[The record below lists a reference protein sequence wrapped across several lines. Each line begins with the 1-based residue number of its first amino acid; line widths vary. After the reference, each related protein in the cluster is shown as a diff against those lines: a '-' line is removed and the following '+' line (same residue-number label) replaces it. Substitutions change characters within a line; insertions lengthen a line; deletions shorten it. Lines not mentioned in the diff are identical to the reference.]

1 MLLSCGEA
9 LIDFL
14 PVAAADGGTAMRPF
28 VGGSCYNVA
37 VGMARLGAP
46 AGFVGGI
53 STDLF
58 GGMIADHAAES
69 GVDLRFATRSAHQTK
84 LAFVSVVNGQ
94 PHYEFY
100 DENTASR
107 NWSYRPGAISF
118 AGVDALHLGSSALVD
133 DSSASHSRSL
143 IADARGAATISFDP
157 NCRPSRVIDK
167 ARYVA
172 NVEGFVAASDIIRMS
187 DADFDFLYDGNDYE
201 AKATSMLAGGATLV
215 VITCGD
221 RGALAWHARAG
232 AFNVAAPRTK
242 VVDTVGAGDSFQAA
256 LLVALRAL
264 GRIERIALAQA
275 SSDELYRALTFAAA
289 CATVTCSRAGAN
301 PPRREEV
308 EGVMAALLADSSGNR
323 S

>member
-14 PVAAADGGTAMRPF
+14 PVAAVDGGAAMRPL

-58 GGMIADHAAES
+58 GRMIEQHAAES
-69 GVDLRFATRSAHQTK
+69 GVDLRFAARSAHQTK
-84 LAFVSVVNGQ
+84 LAFVSVVDGQ

-157 NCRPSRVIDK
+157 NCRPGRVTDK
-167 ARYVA
+167 VRYLA
-172 NVEGFVAASDIIRMS
+172 NVEDFIGTSDIVRMS
-187 DADFDFLYDGNDYE
+187 DADFDFLHDGNDYE

-215 VITCGD
+215 VITCGE

-232 AFNVAAPRTK
+232 AFNVAAPKTK

-308 EGVMAALLADSSGNR
+308 EQVMAALLADNGGNR

>member
-14 PVAAADGGTAMRPF
+14 PVAAADGGTAMRPH

-58 GGMIADHAAES
+58 GRMIADHAAES

-94 PHYEFY
+94 PYYEFY

-107 NWSYRPGAISF
+107 NWSYRRGAISF

-157 NCRPSRVIDK
+157 NCRPSRVTDK

-172 NVEGFVAASDIIRMS
+172 NVEGFVVASDIVRMS
-187 DADFDFLYDGNDYE
+187 DADFDFL
-201 AKATSMLAGGATLV
+201 S
-215 VITCGD
+215 
-221 RGALAWHARAG
+221 
-232 AFNVAAPRTK
+232 
-242 VVDTVGAGDSFQAA
+242 
-256 LLVALRAL
+256 
-264 GRIERIALAQA
+264 
-275 SSDELYRALTFAAA
+275 
-289 CATVTCSRAGAN
+289 
-301 PPRREEV
+301 
-308 EGVMAALLADSSGNR
+308 
-323 S
+323 